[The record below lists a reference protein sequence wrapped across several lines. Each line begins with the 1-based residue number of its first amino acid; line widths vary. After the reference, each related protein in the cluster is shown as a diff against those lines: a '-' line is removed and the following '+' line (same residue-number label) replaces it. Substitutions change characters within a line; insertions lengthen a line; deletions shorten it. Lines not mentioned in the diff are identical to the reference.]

1 MNYIKKFSL
10 FEDNLINIDEWE
22 ENEQLKK
29 FENFS
34 DDEYYNTLTQEEFF
48 NIFNK
53 NTIVDIDS
61 NIKDV
66 IESRLKHKS
75 YVTIRSTSTG
85 FPYKPTP
92 KRIEVETFIAV
103 TGGSPDRTVEDL
115 VKYQLS
121 VIYALD
127 DEWFLVANFTEFR
140 GEGWNKPKN
149 TYISYQCDQLEGL
162 LKLLG
167 NLNIIE

>member
-75 YVTIRSTSTG
+75 YVTIRSTSSG

-92 KRIEVETFIAV
+92 KRIEVETFITV
-103 TGGSPDRTVEDL
+103 TSGSPDRTVGDL
-115 VKYQLS
+115 VKHQLS

-127 DEWFLVANFTEFR
+127 DEWFLVANSTEFR
-140 GEGWNKPKN
+140 GVNWNKPKN